1 MIELTPTMPKD
12 AAAASA
18 HIFTVTKPTLED
30 LKVMVLLEASGESFY
45 QALSASAASDQVRQ
59 LLAKN
64 GQEEMGHAHRVARVI
79 KQIFGEDVAIPAAAE
94 NPYVTAD
101 AELSVSRDLL
111 TQMIQGELAGE
122 GLYERWA
129 EALGDEEAGRQLRRN
144 GAEERRHA
152 ERAQQ
157 ALALLG

>member
-1 MIELTPTMPKD
+1 MIELTSSMPKD
-12 AAAASA
+12 AASA
-18 HIFTVTKPTLED
+18 GAYIFTVAKPTLED

-45 QALSASAASDQVRQ
+45 QALCVNAPSEQVRQ

-79 KQIFGEDVAIPAAAE
+79 TQIFGEEVEIPAAAD
-94 NPYVTAD
+94 NPYVSAGP
-101 AELSVSRDLL
+101 ALSVSRELL

-157 ALALLG
+157 ALALLS